1 MPKPMYNKEAFDER
15 MEEFYGSQG
24 KYGIMYSEDYEW
36 SNRECVRRAY
46 GDSRKH
52 DLEGRS
58 LAFHTP
64 LLEKSEALECIR
76 EMPQYNAFDPEKV
89 ALQLAKMPEG
99 TEIAVGRECSPVL
112 YIWTDRPEMLKD
124 LFKELENMKENEDDW
139 TRGPDELG
147 EVSRENRELS
157 RFHYPE
163 DADSDKV
170 LMRAW
175 WD

>member
-1 MPKPMYNKEAFDER
+1 
-15 MEEFYGSQG
+15 
-24 KYGIMYSEDYEW
+24 
-36 SNRECVRRAY
+36 
-46 GDSRKH
+46 
-52 DLEGRS
+52 

-76 EMPQYNAFDPEKV
+76 EMPQYNAFNPEKV

-99 TEIAVGRECSPVL
+99 TEIAVGREGSPVL
-112 YIWTDRPEMLKD
+112 YIWTDRPEMLKE
-124 LFKELENMKENEDDW
+124 LFKELENMRENEDDW
-139 TRGPDELG
+139 TRGPDEFG

-157 RFHYPE
+157 KFHYPE

-170 LMRAW
+170 LIRAW